1 MVAEQ
6 VGKYALVIA
15 GVSVLT
21 HLAFLALFLLF
32 DEQALFSNA
41 TVLKSTEIL
50 IIAIVILIVAIP
62 EGLPLAVSL
71 AMALSTDK
79 LKKDSILIKNMESV
93 QKCAMVHDICVGKTG
108 TLTDGKMNVAKYQI
122 CDNAQTQEHIFIL
135 DSDDEETKIDK
146 MDNKMD
152 DFRKYQ
158 IQEELKDLIIESVI
172 ANTDVRIEIA
182 ERKVVERESLNAF
195 GDDDEPKHNEFGNK
209 REPEYEY
216 LYEPRGQELEV
227 GLI

>member
-1 MVAEQ
+1 M
-6 VGKYALVIA
+6 VIA

-21 HLAFLALFLLF
+21 HLVFLALFLLF

-79 LKKDSILIKNMESV
+79 LKNDSILIKNMESV

-122 CDNAQTQEHIFIL
+122 CDNATTNDHIR
-135 DSDDEETKIDK
+135 EEPYFDAFKT
-146 MDNKMD
+146 
-152 DFRKYQ
+152 RLQ
-158 IQEELKDLIIESVI
+158 IQEELKDLIIESMI

-182 ERKVVERESLNAF
+182 ERKVEFN
-195 GDDDEPKHNEFGNK
+195 DDEDELRNK